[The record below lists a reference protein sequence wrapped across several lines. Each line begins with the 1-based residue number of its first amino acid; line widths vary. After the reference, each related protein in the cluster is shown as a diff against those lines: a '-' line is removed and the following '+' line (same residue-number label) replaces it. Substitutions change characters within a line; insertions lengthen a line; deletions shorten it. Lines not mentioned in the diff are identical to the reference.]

1 MSLVQRIIGG
11 FLILLLAL
19 LTLVTVSYVSISQV
33 QSDLDQV
40 MEDTLPIS
48 EKANAVKLNILQQ
61 HQNVISVFS
70 FDDVAAVEQSQQRF
84 AHYTSQIDQL
94 LNSFPRDIIQ
104 SSSVLQNELNA
115 IMAAKKQY
123 DAQAQKLIELSR
135 DDIVIAGKV
144 KEAMRTLSHI
154 ERRLTYYLQRYGSR
168 SYLGDTFA
176 LTMKGLDREI
186 KQILNAFNNYMVNG
200 DIEKMNADLSGMDV
214 VIDHRYQEI
223 RNIDK
228 DKGKLFSLMLLPLL
242 HELRDAN
249 GLYQLYQQQSQ
260 NRGEIQQILGQ
271 TEVSIAAL
279 TQSAD
284 TFVQEAQ
291 KGVDRAQQD
300 TDDSFNLIKTV
311 MITVS
316 AVALAIAVIVPLLM
330 ASWIR
335 KTLANFRDALLKM
348 TQGDL
353 TVKFEAATKDEF
365 GELGGYLNGLVD
377 NLRSVFSS
385 LNISADELSNVA
397 ARNAQISDSTTQ
409 AVSNQRYLLE
419 STASAM
425 TEMESTVAEVAS
437 RAHDTMMAAEQ
448 ANEKVSEVGISF
460 KEAINNIREQAIQI
474 EKTSQTALEL
484 DDYGRKIDSIIETIQ
499 NIAEQTNLLALN
511 AAIEAARAGDQGRG
525 FAVVADEVRNLA
537 SRTKNS
543 TEEIQ
548 NMIEIM
554 QKLIQAVV
562 ETININVSRNEMNIE
577 VAEKA
582 DVGLTE
588 MSDVIGQ
595 IVEMNMQIAT
605 ATEEQ
610 STTAKDISSSVVNIS
625 DSADETA
632 RGAQENAESSQS
644 LQAQAAKQR
653 QLIAQFR
660 V

>member
-1 MSLVQRIIGG
+1 
-11 FLILLLAL
+11 
-19 LTLVTVSYVSISQV
+19 
-33 QSDLDQV
+33 

-84 AHYTSQIDQL
+84 AQYTSQIDQL

-104 SSSVLQNELNA
+104 RSSVLQNELNT

-525 FAVVADEVRNLA
+525 FAVVADEVRTLA
-537 SRTKNS
+537 GRTQQA
-543 TEEIQ
+543 TVEIQ
-548 NMIEIM
+548 KMIEELQAGTEALNDIM
-554 QKLIQAVV
+554 EKTVVQAADSRELITAVGSDIDRIATHSESIFEMSAHIATSAEQQSAV
-562 ETININVSRNEMNIE
+562 AGEVAQSIDEVRNQSVNIE
-577 VAEKA
+577 DNSANTLA
-582 DVGLTE
+582 GTE
-588 MSDVIGQ
+588 NLLV
-595 IVEMNMQIAT
+595 
-605 ATEEQ
+605 
-610 STTAKDISSSVVNIS
+610 TAK
-625 DSADETA
+625 EL
-632 RGAQENAESSQS
+632 SQMM
-644 LQAQAAKQR
+644 QGMRFK
-653 QLIAQFR
+653 
-660 V
+660 